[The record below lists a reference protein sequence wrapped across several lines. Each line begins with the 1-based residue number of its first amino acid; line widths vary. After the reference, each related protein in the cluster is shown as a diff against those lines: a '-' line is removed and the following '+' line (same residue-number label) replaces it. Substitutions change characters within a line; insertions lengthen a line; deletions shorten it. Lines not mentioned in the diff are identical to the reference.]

1 MKRHNL
7 ISWFACV
14 FGLSI
19 FAHAQAT
26 PTASRPGGLQV
37 GGGFTIVAPD
47 YTKTHNK
54 GFTLYATYDV
64 TRHIGVEADLHY
76 VSVITPGDVGEDTYL
91 IGPRYVFHHKRFN
104 PYAKALFGLGR
115 INYQFDFRPHSSE
128 TTFAYAL
135 GGGLD
140 YKLTRSINIRAID
153 FEYQQWPGFDSH
165 GLTPWAI
172 TIGAAY
178 NFH

>member
-19 FAHAQAT
+19 FAHPQAT

-37 GGGFTIVAPD
+37 GAGVTIVAPD
-47 YTKTHNK
+47 YTTKHDE

-64 TRHIGVEADLHY
+64 TQHIGVEADAHF
-76 VSVITPGDVGEDTYL
+76 VSIITPNDVGEDTYF

-115 INYQFDFRPHSSE
+115 INFQFDNRPHYSE

-140 YKLTRSINIRAID
+140 YHLSRSINIRAFD
-153 FEYQQWPGFDSH
+153 YEYQQWPGFANH